1 MASLLGRAV
10 MQLFESLSVF
20 MFGSTVVQRS
30 GRGGNVSFQD
40 ETLAI
45 PAEAAVATMA

>member
-1 MASLLGRAV
+1 

-30 GRGGNVSFQD
+30 GRGANVSFQD
-40 ETLAI
+40 ETFAI
-45 PAEAAVATMA
+45 PACLAAKAAMATMA